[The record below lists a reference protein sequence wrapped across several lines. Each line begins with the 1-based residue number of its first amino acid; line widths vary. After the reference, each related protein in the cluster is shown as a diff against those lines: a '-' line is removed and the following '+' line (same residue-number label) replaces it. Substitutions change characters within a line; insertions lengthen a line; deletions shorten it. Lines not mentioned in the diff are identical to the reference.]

1 MAALEQSRNE
11 SADHRSEIDRLQREL
26 AMSAE
31 EHKRVE
37 WNSSRAI
44 AELGRELH
52 STKERVME
60 QREKKEHYKEHL
72 RKMIKEKEDNNKR
85 RSTET
90 DEAVQ
95 ELERKL
101 EAQKAVQ
108 ASVDARLESRNK
120 EVCFFGS
127 HSLNLN
133 TSFQYRLKLILFQVD
148 RLNSKLRVKKAEKAE
163 LRKAVCPYLSVH

>member
-37 WNSSRAI
+37 WNSARTI

-60 QREKKEHYKEHL
+60 QREKKENYKEHL
-72 RKMIKEKEDNNKR
+72 RKMIKEKEDNDKR
-85 RSTET
+85 RSAET

-120 EVCFFGS
+120 EVCVFPLTFFEFKHIVS
-127 HSLNLN
+127 ISAKIN
-133 TSFQYRLKLILFQVD
+133 SFSD
-148 RLNSKLRVKKAEKAE
+148 RSAQFEIAREKG
-163 LRKAVCPYLSVH
+163 RKS